1 MGGFGE
7 AERGCQVSMLMLKNG
22 QEIFNELLKHG
33 VLADWREPNV
43 IRVAPTPLY
52 NMFEEVWKFGE
63 IVNQLIG

>member
-1 MGGFGE
+1 
-7 AERGCQVSMLMLKNG
+7 MLMLKNG

-63 IVNQLIG
+63 IVNQLIGDQ